1 MNTDQGRL
9 YYATGID
16 NTQLQQ
22 DAAESRNILAGI
34 GQQAESESNR
44 MDAAFGKIAKAAGGI
59 FAASQISE
67 FINKIVAAR
76 GEIESLQI
84 SFETL
89 AGASAGNKL
98 FSQIRE
104 FAVQTPMM
112 LKDLA
117 AGAQTMLAFNIAT
130 EKVMPILKAIGDI
143 SMGDAQKFNSLSL
156 AFSQMSATGKLMG
169 QDLLQMINAG
179 FNPLSVISEKTG
191 KSIGELKTE
200 MEAGKISTDMVT
212 EAFISATSEG
222 GKFYG
227 MLEKQSHGING
238 AISNLQGA
246 IDDMFNDLGEKAQ
259 GGIVSTI
266 SFATQVVKHYEIIGS
281 ILGGII
287 VTYGA
292 YRAQLI
298 AALAVEKARAAASA
312 ETVAV
317 VTAELTAIATK
328 TEAQKLS
335 ADADLAAAVAKG
347 ELTTA
352 QGLEILT
359 AKQEAAARV
368 EAIAAA
374 AAQAKADA
382 VAATTARIEAGERLK
397 AAEISAAAMRMEYQA
412 ALAKGEVFE
421 IAAAKSAVETAT
433 AQVNAASEQYQAAAT
448 AEATAAKTAKTLA
461 TEADTAQNALNTA
474 SLDAN
479 TAAAMANT
487 RQIGLLAL
495 AKKGLQSAAGG
506 LLKVLGTTATIYGAV
521 IGAVGLLAY
530 GQYKQG
536 EAAREA
542 ARRQRELNQTIDDTN
557 RVVKTENGEISL
569 LFYRLKEAEKGSKA
583 YESIKEQ
590 ILSKYGSY
598 LDGLSSEIQSL
609 KDVEGAYKAITKA
622 AREAARARAIASVNE
637 QEGNRL
643 TEAYESAYDR
653 IKARL
658 EKLYRNRTRDDGV
671 KYVDYYLEH
680 FSKVLNGQE
689 EFNQRDI
696 KLFNRKDAA
705 GKSYNPI
712 YDIIKGY
719 WAKQEQSEAN
729 IRQAEER
736 LGFYRKD
743 EEADEG
749 DDDNY
754 REGLKNMRKAYAD
767 AVANLKKLESQADA
781 KTSDIKAAYEKIDY
795 LKKTLKDKY
804 YVDIDAEAKAGGNAA
819 DARDDE
825 ANMLASEAS
834 QRQKES
840 EEYVRQMADQARDG
854 EFEIR
859 QARIDAMDEGVDKE
873 LAQNQLNYDRRK
885 EQNKRLER
893 EMLDEL
899 AEQRIRQME
908 DINPYVFKRKN
919 KDGKWEDDP
928 GKRETAKRDVRQ
940 VLGAED
946 LSPEQQ
952 KRLKEFDRIASE
964 AREKANRDSLDKM
977 LEDVLTYQQKRLKI
991 EEEYDRKRKS
1001 LYEKDDKGNFVQ
1013 DENGNLKLRKGVTQ
1027 GNFDEIN
1034 RQEEETLRS
1043 FDEQIAQRQA
1053 SYQAWCDIIADMS
1066 LNALK
1071 KELAK
1076 AKKELEKLQKQGK
1089 NADPQKLAEARAK
1102 VAKAEKAVTDANVKN
1117 NNSPGTRTLKEWED
1131 LYKTLQDVKKEFD
1144 EIGDAVGGTAGEII
1158 KVSGQIANSTLSM
1171 INGIVTLANS
1181 SGTAMQGT
1189 ATAASTAIQTVEK
1202 ASVIL
1207 AVISAALQVATAIA
1221 SLFNNDEEKQENID
1235 ALQEEIDALQWV
1247 FDNQAIMRVQEQY
1260 GSFFQMMS
1268 DAVKQTQREYNN
1280 ILMGST
1286 SWLNS
1291 LQRSKGEQLI
1301 LWKSADKLATA
1312 YANIAYS
1319 ADKALGSN
1327 RYSEA
1332 SSQLQNIAMQQYL
1345 IAEQMSQE
1353 MTKKDVDT
1361 AKLIEWKQKI
1371 AELGQQAVSLINE
1384 MVEDIIGDSSSGI
1397 AQELGD
1403 AFVEAF
1409 QAGEDAAKA
1418 WHDKVNDIVADIL
1431 KRMLVQKYLEEP
1443 LGEIFDEYKERWF
1456 PNGQFAGL
1464 DAITGSMQDFAA
1476 SLNEQIDVFQKAM
1489 DGLPDDIKTYF
1500 TGDDSDREASQKG
1513 IATASQDSVDEL
1525 NGRMTAVQSHTF
1537 AISENTRQLLTTTQ
1551 TILGSL
1557 LHIEEETDG
1566 LHDRMERVENYTKSI
1581 HDSVDDIVNKGI
1593 KLK

>member
-67 FINKIVAAR
+67 FINKIVAVR

-112 LKDLA
+112 MKDLA

-266 SFATQVVKHYEIIGS
+266 SFATQVVKHYEIIGT

-506 LLKVLGTTATIYGAV
+506 LLKILGTTATIYGAV

-598 LDGLSSEIQSL
+598 LEGLSSEIQSL

-781 KTSDIKAAYEKIDY
+781 KTSDIKAAYEKIDS

-804 YVDIDAEAKAGGNAA
+804 YVDIDAEAKAGGKAA

-991 EEEYDRKRKS
+991 EEEYDRKRES

-1102 VAKAEKAVTDANVKN
+1102 VAKAEKAVNDANAKKN
-1117 NNSPGTRTLKEWED
+1117 TSPGTRTLKEWED
-1131 LYKTLQDVKKEFD
+1131 LYKTLQDVEKEFE
-1144 EIGDAVGGTAGEII
+1144 EIGDAVGGTVG
-1158 KVSGQIANSTLSM
+1158 KMLSGCGAVVTSTLSM
-1171 INGIVTLANS
+1171 VNS
-1181 SGTAMQGT
+1181 IMAATKTASKD
-1189 ATAASTAIQTVEK
+1189 ASTAVKILEK
-1202 ASVIL
+1202 SSAIL
-1207 AVISAALQVATAIA
+1207 AAIGAAMSIVSAVTG
-1221 SLFNNDEEKQENID
+1221 LFNNDEEIQEDID

-1260 GSFFQMMS
+1260 GSFFQMMT

-1291 LQRSKGEQLI
+1291 LHRSKGEQLI
-1301 LWKSADKLATA
+1301 LWKSADRLAKA
-1312 YANIAYS
+1312 YANISYS
-1319 ADKALGSN
+1319 ADKALGSK

-1332 SSQLQNIAMQQYL
+1332 SSQLQNIAMQQHL

>member
-266 SFATQVVKHYEIIGS
+266 SFATQVVKHYEIIGT

-598 LDGLSSEIQSL
+598 LEGLSSEIQSL

-743 EEADEG
+743 EESDEG

-781 KTSDIKAAYEKIDY
+781 KTSDIKAAHEQIES

-804 YVDIDAEAKAGGNAA
+804 YVNIDAEAKAGGKAA

-825 ANMLASEAS
+825 ANMLASGAS

-952 KRLKEFDRIASE
+952 NRLKEFDRIASE

-991 EEEYDRKRKS
+991 EEEYDRKRES

-1102 VAKAEKAVTDANVKN
+1102 VAKAEKAVTYANAKN
-1117 NNSPGTRTLKEWED
+1117 DTSPGTRTLKEWED
-1131 LYKTLQDVKKEFD
+1131 LYKTLQDVKKEFE

-1221 SLFNNDEEKQENID
+1221 SLFNNDEEIQEDID

-1260 GSFFQMMS
+1260 GSFFQMMT

-1301 LWKSADKLATA
+1301 LWKSADRLATA

-1319 ADKALGSN
+1319 ADKALGSK

-1332 SSQLQNIAMQQYL
+1332 SSQLQNIAMQQHL

>member
-112 LKDLA
+112 MKDLA

-143 SMGDAQKFNSLSL
+143 SMGDAQKFNSLTL

-191 KSIGELKTE
+191 KSIGELKEE
-200 MEAGKISTDMVT
+200 MEAGKISTDMIT

-266 SFATQVVKHYEIIGS
+266 SFATQVVKHYEIIGT

-542 ARRQRELNQTIDDTN
+542 ARRQRELNQTIDETN

-598 LDGLSSEIQSL
+598 LEGLSSEIQSL

-781 KTSDIKAAYEKIDY
+781 KTSDIKAAREKIDSI
-795 LKKTLKDKY
+795 KKTLKDKY
-804 YVDIDAEAKAGGNAA
+804 YVNIDAEAKAGGNAA
-819 DARDDE
+819 NARDDE

-991 EEEYDRKRKS
+991 EEEYDRKRAS

-1034 RQEEETLRS
+1034 RQEDETLRS

-1102 VAKAEKAVTDANVKN
+1102 VAKAEKAVTDANATNKT
-1117 NNSPGTRTLKEWED
+1117 SPGTRTLKDWQD
-1131 LYKTLQDVKKEFD
+1131 LYKTLQDVKKGFE
-1144 EIGDAVGGTAGEII
+1144 EIGDAVGGAVGKILSGCGAV
-1158 KVSGQIANSTLSM
+1158 VSSTLSM
-1171 INGIVTLANS
+1171 VNSIMAATKTASEDTL
-1181 SGTAMQGT
+1181 TAVK
-1189 ATAASTAIQTVEK
+1189 ILEK
-1202 ASVIL
+1202 GSAIL
-1207 AVISAALQVATAIA
+1207 AAIGAAMSIVSAVTG
-1221 SLFNNDEEKQENID
+1221 LFNNDEEIQENID

-1260 GSFFQMMS
+1260 GSFFQMMT

-1301 LWKSADKLATA
+1301 LWKSADRLAQA
-1312 YANIAYS
+1312 YGNIAYS
-1319 ADKALGSN
+1319 ADKALGSK

-1332 SSQLQNIAMQQYL
+1332 SSQLQNIAMQQHL

-1361 AKLIEWKQKI
+1361 AKLLEWKQKI

-1456 PNGQFAGL
+1456 PNGQFAGM

>member
-16 NTQLQQ
+16 NSKLRE

-76 GEIESLQI
+76 GEIERLQI

-112 LKDLA
+112 MKDLA

-266 SFATQVVKHYEIIGS
+266 SFATQVVKHYEIIGT

-598 LDGLSSEIQSL
+598 LEGLSSEIQSL

-658 EKLYRNRTRDDGV
+658 EKLYRNHTRDDGV

-743 EEADEG
+743 EESDEG

-781 KTSDIKAAYEKIDY
+781 KTSDIKAAYEKIDS

-804 YVDIDAEAKAGGNAA
+804 YVDIDAEAKAGGKAA

-946 LSPEQQ
+946 LSSEQQ
-952 KRLKEFDRIASE
+952 NRLKEFDRIASE

-991 EEEYDRKRKS
+991 EEEYDRKRES

-1013 DENGNLKLRKGVTQ
+1013 DENGNLKLRKGVIQ

-1034 RQEEETLRS
+1034 RQEKEAMDNLQKTFADRGVERLKLSIDWEKAFGDLDSVATSSLKRIKQKLQEYIKTQKDLDPENIKALSEAIEKIDGELTSRNPFEALGKS
-1043 FDEQIAQRQA
+1043 FNDLATANANVKKAQDEYNKKLKTGNDLEKEQA
-1053 SYQAWCDIIADMS
+1053 ASA
-1066 LNALK
+1066 LNAAKNAKQKALADANKSIQATCNNLQEYIGLATALSDMLAAFGVEIPEELTGLLEGFSNALSGFDSMDLTRPVSIITGAIKGVTGIFQGIGSLFGFGKGDKK
-1071 KELAK
+1071 KEK
-1076 AKKELEKLQKQGK
+1076 AIETRQQQIEDLQRAYEKLGKKIDDVYSKDAQKLLEQQNEMLEAQKILIQNQISQEQSKKHSDSGRIREWEQQLEKLNELIDENKK
-1089 NADPQKLAEARAK
+1089 
-1102 VAKAEKAVTDANVKN
+1102 KAEDAIF
-1117 NNSPGTRTLKEWED
+1117 GED
-1131 LYKTLQDVKKEFD
+1131 IKSAIENFS
-1144 EIGDAVGGTAGEII
+1144 DA
-1158 KVSGQIANSTLSM
+1158 M
-1171 INGIVTLANS
+1171 
-1181 SGTAMQGT
+1181 
-1189 ATAASTAIQTVEK
+1189 TAAWTRQEDTVKSVRDVVKRMMQQMVKESINAAIQSSSAMDRIRKQLAIFFTDNKLTPWEQEYIYKLGEELQKDIEK
-1202 ASVIL
+1202 EYGWAE
-1207 AVISAALQVATAIA
+1207 
-1221 SLFNNDEEKQENID
+1221 SLF
-1235 ALQEEIDALQWV
+1235 A
-1247 FDNQAIMRVQEQY
+1247 
-1260 GSFFQMMS
+1260 
-1268 DAVKQTQREYNN
+1268 
-1280 ILMGST
+1280 
-1286 SWLNS
+1286 
-1291 LQRSKGEQLI
+1291 
-1301 LWKSADKLATA
+1301 
-1312 YANIAYS
+1312 
-1319 ADKALGSN
+1319 
-1327 RYSEA
+1327 
-1332 SSQLQNIAMQQYL
+1332 
-1345 IAEQMSQE
+1345 
-1353 MTKKDVDT
+1353 
-1361 AKLIEWKQKI
+1361 
-1371 AELGQQAVSLINE
+1371 
-1384 MVEDIIGDSSSGI
+1384 
-1397 AQELGD
+1397 
-1403 AFVEAF
+1403 
-1409 QAGEDAAKA
+1409 EDA
-1418 WHDKVNDIVADIL
+1418 
-1431 KRMLVQKYLEEP
+1431 
-1443 LGEIFDEYKERWF
+1443 
-1456 PNGQFAGL
+1456 
-1464 DAITGSMQDFAA
+1464 
-1476 SLNEQIDVFQKAM
+1476 
-1489 DGLPDDIKTYF
+1489 
-1500 TGDDSDREASQKG
+1500 DREASQKG

-1557 LHIEEETDG
+1557 LHIEKETDG

>member
-67 FINKIVAAR
+67 FINKIVAVR

-266 SFATQVVKHYEIIGS
+266 SFATQVVKHYEIIGT

-569 LFYRLKEAEKGSKA
+569 LFYRLKDAEKGSKA

-598 LDGLSSEIQSL
+598 LEGLSSEIQSL

-781 KTSDIKAAYEKIDY
+781 KTSDIKAAHEKIES

-804 YVDIDAEAKAGGNAA
+804 YVDIDAEAKAGGKAA

>member
-112 LKDLA
+112 MKDLA

-191 KSIGELKTE
+191 KSIGELKEE

-266 SFATQVVKHYEIIGS
+266 SFATQVVKHYEIIGT

-569 LFYRLKEAEKGSKA
+569 LFYRLKDAEKGSKA

-598 LDGLSSEIQSL
+598 LEGLSSEIQSL

-781 KTSDIKAAYEKIDY
+781 KASDIKAAHETIDSI
-795 LKKTLKDKY
+795 KKTLKDKY
-804 YVDIDAEAKAGGNAA
+804 YVNIDAEAKAGGMAA
-819 DARDDE
+819 NARDDE

-908 DINPYVFKRKN
+908 EINPYVFKRKN

-952 KRLKEFDRIASE
+952 NRLKEFDRIASE

-991 EEEYDRKRKS
+991 EEEYDRKRES

-1117 NNSPGTRTLKEWED
+1117 NTSPGTRTLKDWED
-1131 LYKTLQDVKKEFD
+1131 LYKTLQDVKKEFE
-1144 EIGDAVGGTAGEII
+1144 EIGDAVGGTVGKIL
-1158 KVSGQIANSTLSM
+1158 SGCGAVLTSTLSM
-1171 INGIVTLANS
+1171 VNSIMAATKTASEDTL
-1181 SGTAMQGT
+1181 TAVK
-1189 ATAASTAIQTVEK
+1189 ILEK
-1202 ASVIL
+1202 GSAIL
-1207 AVISAALQVATAIA
+1207 AAIGAAMSIVSAVTN
-1221 SLFNNDEEKQENID
+1221 LFNNDEEKQENID

-1301 LWKSADKLATA
+1301 LWKSADRLATA

-1319 ADKALGSN
+1319 ADKALGSK

-1332 SSQLQNIAMQQYL
+1332 SSQLQNIAMQQHL

-1431 KRMLVQKYLEEP
+1431 KRMLVQKFLEEP

-1456 PNGQFAGL
+1456 PNGQFAGM

-1476 SLNEQIDVFQKAM
+1476 SLNEQLDVFQKAM
-1489 DGLPDDIKTYF
+1489 DELPDDIKTYF

>member
-67 FINKIVAAR
+67 FINKIVAVR

-266 SFATQVVKHYEIIGS
+266 SFATQVVKHYEIIGT

-569 LFYRLKEAEKGSKA
+569 LFYRLKDAEKGSKA

-705 GKSYNPI
+705 GKIYNPI

-781 KTSDIKAAYEKIDY
+781 KTSDIKAAHEQIES

-804 YVDIDAEAKAGGNAA
+804 YVNIDAEAKAGGMAA

-825 ANMLASEAS
+825 ANMLASEVS

-952 KRLKEFDRIASE
+952 NRLKEFDRIASE

-1102 VAKAEKAVTDANVKN
+1102 VAKAEKAVTDANANANAKN
-1117 NNSPGTRTLKEWED
+1117 DTSPGTRTLKEWED
-1131 LYKTLQDVKKEFD
+1131 LYKTLQDVKKEFE
-1144 EIGDAVGGTAGEII
+1144 EIGDAVGGTVG
-1158 KVSGQIANSTLSM
+1158 KMLSGCGAVLTSTLSM
-1171 INGIVTLANS
+1171 VNSIMAATKTASEDTL
-1181 SGTAMQGT
+1181 TAVK
-1189 ATAASTAIQTVEK
+1189 ILEK
-1202 ASVIL
+1202 GSAIL
-1207 AVISAALQVATAIA
+1207 AAIGAAMSIVSAVTG
-1221 SLFNNDEEKQENID
+1221 LFNNDEEIQEDID

-1301 LWKSADKLATA
+1301 LWKSADRLATA

-1319 ADKALGSN
+1319 ADKALGSE

-1332 SSQLQNIAMQQYL
+1332 SSQLQNIAMQQHL

>member
-67 FINKIVAAR
+67 FINKIVAVR

-112 LKDLA
+112 MKDLA

-266 SFATQVVKHYEIIGS
+266 SFATQVVKHYEIIGT

-542 ARRQRELNQTIDDTN
+542 ARRQRELNQTIDETN

-598 LDGLSSEIQSL
+598 LEGLSSEIQSL

-781 KTSDIKAAYEKIDY
+781 KTSDIKAAYEKIDS

-804 YVDIDAEAKAGGNAA
+804 YVDIDAEAKAGGKAA

-991 EEEYDRKRKS
+991 EEEYDRKRES

-1102 VAKAEKAVTDANVKN
+1102 VAKAEKAVNDANAKKN
-1117 NNSPGTRTLKEWED
+1117 TSPGTRTLKEWED
-1131 LYKTLQDVKKEFD
+1131 LYKTLQDVEKEFE
-1144 EIGDAVGGTAGEII
+1144 EIGDAVGGTVG
-1158 KVSGQIANSTLSM
+1158 KMLSGCGAVVTSTLSM
-1171 INGIVTLANS
+1171 VNSIMAATKTASKDTLTAVKILEKS
-1181 SGTAMQGT
+1181 SA
-1189 ATAASTAIQTVEK
+1189 
-1202 ASVIL
+1202 IL
-1207 AVISAALQVATAIA
+1207 AAIGAAMSIVSAVTG
-1221 SLFNNDEEKQENID
+1221 LFNNDEEIQEDID

-1260 GSFFQMMS
+1260 GSFFQMMT

-1291 LQRSKGEQLI
+1291 LHRSKGEQLI
-1301 LWKSADKLATA
+1301 LWKSADRLAKA
-1312 YANIAYS
+1312 YANISYS
-1319 ADKALGSN
+1319 ADKALGSK

-1332 SSQLQNIAMQQYL
+1332 SSQLQNIAMQQHL

>member
-266 SFATQVVKHYEIIGS
+266 SFATQVVKHYEIIGT

-569 LFYRLKEAEKGSKA
+569 LFYRLKDAEKGSKA

-781 KTSDIKAAYEKIDY
+781 KTSDIKAAYEKIDS

-804 YVDIDAEAKAGGNAA
+804 YVDIDAEAKAGGKAA

-952 KRLKEFDRIASE
+952 NRLKEFDRIASE

-991 EEEYDRKRKS
+991 EEEYDRKRES

-1102 VAKAEKAVTDANVKN
+1102 VAKAEKAVTDANAKN
-1117 NNSPGTRTLKEWED
+1117 DTSPGTRTLKEWED
-1131 LYKTLQDVKKEFD
+1131 LYKTLQDVKKEFE
-1144 EIGDAVGGTAGEII
+1144 EIGDAVGGTVGKIL
-1158 KVSGQIANSTLSM
+1158 SGCGAVVTSTLSM
-1171 INGIVTLANS
+1171 VNSIMAATKTASEDTL
-1181 SGTAMQGT
+1181 TAVK
-1189 ATAASTAIQTVEK
+1189 ILEK
-1202 ASVIL
+1202 GSAIL
-1207 AVISAALQVATAIA
+1207 AAIGAAMSIVSAVTG
-1221 SLFNNDEEKQENID
+1221 LFNNDEEIQENID

-1260 GSFFQMMS
+1260 GSFFQMMT

-1301 LWKSADKLATA
+1301 LWKSADRLATA

-1319 ADKALGSN
+1319 ADKALGSE

-1332 SSQLQNIAMQQYL
+1332 SSQLQNIAMQQHL

-1371 AELGQQAVSLINE
+1371 AELGQKAVSLINE

-1431 KRMLVQKYLEEP
+1431 KRMLVQKSLEEP

-1456 PNGQFAGL
+1456 PNGKFAGM

>member
-67 FINKIVAAR
+67 FINKIVAVR

-112 LKDLA
+112 MKDLA

-266 SFATQVVKHYEIIGS
+266 SFATQVVKHYEIIGT

-598 LDGLSSEIQSL
+598 LEGLSSEIQSL

-781 KTSDIKAAYEKIDY
+781 KTSDIKAAHEQIES

-804 YVDIDAEAKAGGNAA
+804 YVNIDAEAKAGGKAA

-991 EEEYDRKRKS
+991 EEEYDRKRES

-1102 VAKAEKAVTDANVKN
+1102 VAKAEKAVTDANAKKN
-1117 NNSPGTRTLKEWED
+1117 TSPGTRTLKEWED
-1131 LYKTLQDVKKEFD
+1131 LYKTLQDVEKEFE
-1144 EIGDAVGGTAGEII
+1144 EIGDAVGGAVG
-1158 KVSGQIANSTLSM
+1158 KMLSGCGAVVTSTLSM
-1171 INGIVTLANS
+1171 VNS
-1181 SGTAMQGT
+1181 IMAATKTASKD
-1189 ATAASTAIQTVEK
+1189 ASTAVKILEK
-1202 ASVIL
+1202 SSAIL
-1207 AVISAALQVATAIA
+1207 AAIGAAMSIVSAVTG
-1221 SLFNNDEEKQENID
+1221 LFNNDEEIQEDID

-1260 GSFFQMMS
+1260 GSFFQMMTY
-1268 DAVKQTQREYNN
+1268 AVKQTQREYNN

-1291 LQRSKGEQLI
+1291 LHRSKGEQLI
-1301 LWKSADKLATA
+1301 LWKSADRLAKA
-1312 YANIAYS
+1312 YANISYS
-1319 ADKALGSN
+1319 ADKALGSK

-1332 SSQLQNIAMQQYL
+1332 SSQLQNIAMQQHL

>member
-191 KSIGELKTE
+191 KSIGELKKE

-266 SFATQVVKHYEIIGS
+266 SFATQVVKHYEIIGT

-352 QGLEILT
+352 QGLEILA

-542 ARRQRELNQTIDDTN
+542 ARRQRELNQTIDETN

-598 LDGLSSEIQSL
+598 LEGLSSEIQSL

-643 TEAYESAYDR
+643 TEAYASAYDR

-754 REGLKNMRKAYAD
+754 REGLENMRKAYAD

-781 KTSDIKAAYEKIDY
+781 KTSDIKAAHEKIDS

-804 YVDIDAEAKAGGNAA
+804 YVNIDAEAKAGGMAA
-819 DARDDE
+819 NARDDE

-952 KRLKEFDRIASE
+952 NRLKEFDRIASE

-991 EEEYDRKRKS
+991 EEEYDRKRES

-1071 KELAK
+1071 KELAA

-1102 VAKAEKAVTDANVKN
+1102 VAKAEKAVTDANTKN
-1117 NNSPGTRTLKEWED
+1117 NTSPGTRTLKEWED
-1131 LYKTLQDVKKEFD
+1131 LYKTLQDAKKEFE
-1144 EIGDAVGGTAGEII
+1144 EIGDAVGGAVG
-1158 KVSGQIANSTLSM
+1158 KMLSGCGAVVSSTLSM
-1171 INGIVTLANS
+1171 VNS
-1181 SGTAMQGT
+1181 IMAATKTASKD
-1189 ATAASTAIQTVEK
+1189 ASSAVKILEK
-1202 ASVIL
+1202 SSAIL
-1207 AVISAALQVATAIA
+1207 AAIGAAMSIVSAVTG
-1221 SLFNNDEEKQENID
+1221 LFNNDEEKQENID

-1260 GSFFQMMS
+1260 GSFCQMMT

-1286 SWLNS
+1286 RWLNS

-1301 LWKSADKLATA
+1301 LWKSADRLAKA

-1319 ADKALGSN
+1319 ADKALGSK

-1332 SSQLQNIAMQQYL
+1332 SSQLQNIAMQQQL
-1345 IAEQMSQE
+1345 IAEQMTQE
-1353 MTKKDVDT
+1353 MNKKDVDT

-1431 KRMLVQKYLEEP
+1431 KRMLVQKFLEEP

-1476 SLNEQIDVFQKAM
+1476 SLNEQLDVFQKAM

>member
-67 FINKIVAAR
+67 FINKIVAVR

-112 LKDLA
+112 MKDLA

-266 SFATQVVKHYEIIGS
+266 SFATQVVKHYEIIGT

-598 LDGLSSEIQSL
+598 LEGLSSEIQSL

-781 KTSDIKAAYEKIDY
+781 KTSDIKAAHEQIES

-804 YVDIDAEAKAGGNAA
+804 YVNIDAEAKAGGKAA

-991 EEEYDRKRKS
+991 EEEYDRKRES

-1102 VAKAEKAVTDANVKN
+1102 VAKAEKAVSDANDKN
-1117 NNSPGTRTLKEWED
+1117 DKNDTSPGTRTLKEWED
-1131 LYKTLQDVKKEFD
+1131 LYKTLQDVEKEFE
-1144 EIGDAVGGTAGEII
+1144 EIGDAVGGTVG
-1158 KVSGQIANSTLSM
+1158 KMLSGCGAVVTSTLSM
-1171 INGIVTLANS
+1171 VNSIMAATKTASEDTL
-1181 SGTAMQGT
+1181 TAVK
-1189 ATAASTAIQTVEK
+1189 ILEK
-1202 ASVIL
+1202 GSAIL
-1207 AVISAALQVATAIA
+1207 AAIGAAMSIVSAVTG
-1221 SLFNNDEEKQENID
+1221 LFNNDEEIQEDID

-1260 GSFFQMMS
+1260 GSFFQMMT

-1301 LWKSADKLATA
+1301 LWKSADRLATT

-1319 ADKALGSN
+1319 ADKALGSK

-1332 SSQLQNIAMQQYL
+1332 SSQLQNIAMQQHL
-1345 IAEQMSQE
+1345 IAEQMTQE
-1353 MTKKDVDT
+1353 MQKKDVDT

>member
-266 SFATQVVKHYEIIGS
+266 SFATQVVKHYEIIGT

-598 LDGLSSEIQSL
+598 LEGLSSEIQSL

-781 KTSDIKAAYEKIDY
+781 KTSDIKAAYEKIDS

-804 YVDIDAEAKAGGNAA
+804 YVDIDAEAKAGGQAA

-952 KRLKEFDRIASE
+952 NRLKEFDRIASE

-991 EEEYDRKRKS
+991 EEEYDRKRES

-1102 VAKAEKAVTDANVKN
+1102 VAKAEKAVTDANATNNVKN
-1117 NNSPGTRTLKEWED
+1117 NTSPGTRTLKEWED
-1131 LYKTLQDVKKEFD
+1131 LYKTLQDVKKEFE
-1144 EIGDAVGGTAGEII
+1144 EIGDAVGGTVG
-1158 KVSGQIANSTLSM
+1158 KMLSGCGAVLTSTLSM
-1171 INGIVTLANS
+1171 VNSIMAATKTASEDTL
-1181 SGTAMQGT
+1181 TAVK
-1189 ATAASTAIQTVEK
+1189 ILEK
-1202 ASVIL
+1202 GSAIL
-1207 AVISAALQVATAIA
+1207 AAIGAAMSIVSAVTG
-1221 SLFNNDEEKQENID
+1221 LFNNDEEIQENID

-1260 GSFFQMMS
+1260 GSFVQMMT

-1301 LWKSADKLATA
+1301 LWKSADRLATA

-1319 ADKALGSN
+1319 ADKALGSK

-1332 SSQLQNIAMQQYL
+1332 SSQLQNIAMQQHL

-1431 KRMLVQKYLEEP
+1431 KRMLVQKFLEEP

-1476 SLNEQIDVFQKAM
+1476 SLNEQLDVFQKAM

-1500 TGDDSDREASQKG
+1500 TGDASDREASQKG

>member
-67 FINKIVAAR
+67 FINKIVAVR

-112 LKDLA
+112 MKDLA

-266 SFATQVVKHYEIIGS
+266 SFATQVVKHYEIIGT

-542 ARRQRELNQTIDDTN
+542 ARRQRELNQTIDETN

-598 LDGLSSEIQSL
+598 LEGLSSEIQSL

-781 KTSDIKAAYEKIDY
+781 KTSDIKAAHEQIES

-804 YVDIDAEAKAGGNAA
+804 YVNIDAEAKAGGKAA

-991 EEEYDRKRKS
+991 EEEYDRKRES

-1102 VAKAEKAVTDANVKN
+1102 VAKAEKAVSDANDKN
-1117 NNSPGTRTLKEWED
+1117 DKNDTSPGTRTLKEWED
-1131 LYKTLQDVKKEFD
+1131 LYKTLQDVEKEFE
-1144 EIGDAVGGTAGEII
+1144 EIGDAVGGTVG
-1158 KVSGQIANSTLSM
+1158 KMLSGCGAVVTSTLSM
-1171 INGIVTLANS
+1171 VNSIMAATKTASEDTL
-1181 SGTAMQGT
+1181 TAVK
-1189 ATAASTAIQTVEK
+1189 ILEK
-1202 ASVIL
+1202 GSAIL
-1207 AVISAALQVATAIA
+1207 AAIGAAMSIVSAVTG
-1221 SLFNNDEEKQENID
+1221 LFNNDEEIQEDID

-1260 GSFFQMMS
+1260 GSFFQMMT

-1301 LWKSADKLATA
+1301 LWKSADRLATT

-1319 ADKALGSN
+1319 ADKALGSK

-1332 SSQLQNIAMQQYL
+1332 SSQLQNIAMQQHL
-1345 IAEQMSQE
+1345 IAEQMTQE
-1353 MTKKDVDT
+1353 MQKKDVDT

-1456 PNGQFAGL
+1456 PNGQFAGM
-1464 DAITGSMQDFAA
+1464 DAITDSMPDFAA

>member
-67 FINKIVAAR
+67 FINKIVAVR

-112 LKDLA
+112 MKDLA

-266 SFATQVVKHYEIIGS
+266 SFATQVVKHYEIIGT

-347 ELTTA
+347 EPTTA

-598 LDGLSSEIQSL
+598 LEGLSSEIQSL

-781 KTSDIKAAYEKIDY
+781 KTSDIKAAYEKIDS

-804 YVDIDAEAKAGGNAA
+804 YVDIDAEAKAGGKAA

-991 EEEYDRKRKS
+991 EEEYDRKRES

-1102 VAKAEKAVTDANVKN
+1102 VAKAEKAVNDANAKKN
-1117 NNSPGTRTLKEWED
+1117 TSPGTRTLKEWED
-1131 LYKTLQDVKKEFD
+1131 LYKTLQDVEKEFE
-1144 EIGDAVGGTAGEII
+1144 EIGDAVGGTVG
-1158 KVSGQIANSTLSM
+1158 KMLSGCGAVVTSTLSM
-1171 INGIVTLANS
+1171 VNSIMAATKTASKDTLTAVKILEKS
-1181 SGTAMQGT
+1181 SA
-1189 ATAASTAIQTVEK
+1189 
-1202 ASVIL
+1202 IL
-1207 AVISAALQVATAIA
+1207 AAIGAAMSIVSAVTG
-1221 SLFNNDEEKQENID
+1221 LFNNDEEIQEDID

-1260 GSFFQMMS
+1260 GSFFQMMT

-1291 LQRSKGEQLI
+1291 LHRSKGEQLI
-1301 LWKSADKLATA
+1301 LWKSADRLAKA
-1312 YANIAYS
+1312 YANISYS
-1319 ADKALGSN
+1319 ADKALGSK

-1332 SSQLQNIAMQQYL
+1332 SSQLQNIAMQQHL

>member
-266 SFATQVVKHYEIIGS
+266 SFATQVVKHYEIIGT

-569 LFYRLKEAEKGSKA
+569 LFYRLKDAEKGSKA

-754 REGLKNMRKAYAD
+754 REGLKNMRKAYAN

-781 KTSDIKAAYEKIDY
+781 KTSDIKAAHEKIES

-804 YVDIDAEAKAGGNAA
+804 YVNIDAEAKAGGKAA

-825 ANMLASEAS
+825 ANMLASGAS

-952 KRLKEFDRIASE
+952 KRLKEFDRIALE

-991 EEEYDRKRKS
+991 EEEYDRKRES

-1102 VAKAEKAVTDANVKN
+1102 VAKAEKAVTDANANANGTKN
-1117 NNSPGTRTLKEWED
+1117 TSPGTRTLKEWED

-1144 EIGDAVGGTAGEII
+1144 EIGDAVGGTVGKILSGCGAV
-1158 KVSGQIANSTLSM
+1158 VSSTLSM
-1171 INGIVTLANS
+1171 VNSIMAATKTASEDTL
-1181 SGTAMQGT
+1181 TAVKILDKGS
-1189 ATAASTAIQTVEK
+1189 A
-1202 ASVIL
+1202 IL
-1207 AVISAALQVATAIA
+1207 AAIGAAMSIVSAVTN
-1221 SLFNNDEEKQENID
+1221 LFNNDDEKQENID

-1301 LWKSADKLATA
+1301 LWKSADRLATA

-1319 ADKALGSN
+1319 ADKALGSE

-1332 SSQLQNIAMQQYL
+1332 SSQLQNIAMQQHL

-1361 AKLIEWKQKI
+1361 AKLLEWKQKI
-1371 AELGQQAVSLINE
+1371 AELGQKAVSLINE

-1431 KRMLVQKYLEEP
+1431 KRMLVQKSLEEP

-1456 PNGQFAGL
+1456 PNGQFAGM

-1551 TILGSL
+1551 TILDSL